1 MTNIAVLINEADTT
15 QGRIIQGELTNMTF
29 VTVNMPLNDAIEQAK
44 GFLLAKQHEAEKLA
58 LSSMGQ
64 VGYDIQA

>member
-1 MTNIAVLINEADTT
+1 MNIAVLIDENDPT

-29 VTVNMPLNDAIEQAK
+29 VTVFMPLSDAIEQAK
-44 GFLLAKQHEAEKLA
+44 GFLLAKQHEEEKLA